1 VTVYRRARP
10 DLGATP
16 PVHLMGAAVTG
27 RFPRLGRG
35 KAAKAAKAAKADKAD
50 KADKA
55 TSTQP

>member
-1 VTVYRRARP
+1 VYRRARP

-35 KAAKAAKAAKADKAD
+35 KAAKAAKAAKADKA
-50 KADKA
+50 